1 MQHRLKRVQSG
12 RGAQEPHAVR
22 RQQRPLG
29 EAVGRRLEERA
40 AGAYLGSERSGGKP
54 GRGSEN
60 KFPFVVAVQTI
71 GPNHKPHRV
80 CLAQIPHWLA
90 EVRSFC
96 SHHMQ
101 RPLTVAVLDIGAN
114 MGYHT
119 VKPGSK
125 IANGGRLHAFE
136 PNPEVHAVCLENS
149 KINGL
154 LGMFRSVTSRSV
166 TCPERPCRAA
176 RTATCSPPTCWATN
190 RPTIASMW

>member
-1 MQHRLKRVQSG
+1 
-12 RGAQEPHAVR
+12 
-22 RQQRPLG
+22 
-29 EAVGRRLEERA
+29 
-40 AGAYLGSERSGGKP
+40 
-54 GRGSEN
+54 
-60 KFPFVVAVQTI
+60 
-71 GPNHKPHRV
+71 V

-176 RTATCSPPTCWATN
+176 RTATCSPPT
-190 RPTIASMW
+190 